1 MTINLDEF
9 SIINGKKYKKCKS
22 NQIRN
27 PNTNRCNKI
36 KIVKK
41 SKTFINLK
49 AKKIQK
55 LFLPFINRVSG
66 NIEDRIHYYF
76 MIKKFLNIHN
86 NSKKCLEIYKYM
98 IDKIKIN

>member
-49 AKKIQK
+49 AKN
-55 LFLPFINRVSG
+55 L
-66 NIEDRIHYYF
+66 D
-76 MIKKFLNIHN
+76 
-86 NSKKCLEIYKYM
+86 SKKNFK
-98 IDKIKIN
+98 DKIKIKQAKQ